1 MDIRLA
7 TVTDGPSCNS
17 FYNRIY
23 ERQRTDQQWLW
34 EFAHRIPGQDE
45 LPFVRALEGSSV
57 IGTQALIPVRFI
69 DKQGEFWTAKSEE
82 TLVDPNMRGQNVFG
96 RMYDLTFDVARDR
109 DYKSI
114 WGFTP
119 AERAFTRIGFEI
131 PTYTKQIICVIGFGG
146 TFTITKDRMSLGP
159 MAKSLLPLVD
169 LAMLSWSFVLRIFN
183 GWRSKRIQIVTLEDS
198 EEIDEGLSK
207 DFISTYG
214 GTTILRDSSYLRW
227 RFFENPYC
235 KATVLAAVMNRKI
248 YAYLAFSVDAEGR
261 GQIIDVIAGNTAHD
275 IGVDRIALRGLIAEA
290 LRRMRRMGAKA
301 VRGWTLNDHKFDKLM
316 RQLYYQ
322 AGFVKV
328 NRGSAVVLH
337 TNFGQAAR
345 KDHDDFSNW
354 YVTRAF
360 TEGTHG

>member
-7 TVTDGPSCNS
+7 TDSDGPSCNS

-23 ERQRTDQQWLW
+23 ERQRTDKQWRW
-34 EFAHRIPGQDE
+34 EFAHRIPGKDG
-45 LPFVRALEGSSV
+45 LPFVHALEGSNV
-57 IGTQALIPVRFI
+57 VGTQALIPIRFI
-69 DKQGEFWTAKSEE
+69 DKKGVFLTAKSEE
-82 TLVDPNMRGQNVFG
+82 TLVDPSMRGQNLLS
-96 RMYDLTFDVARDR
+96 RMYELAFDVARNG

-119 AERAFTRIGFEI
+119 AERAFTKIGFEI
-131 PTYTKQIICVIGFGG
+131 PNYTKQVICVIGLGG
-146 TFTITKDRMSLGP
+146 TSAITKDRISLGSIS
-159 MAKSLLPLVD
+159 KCLLPLAD
-169 LAMLSWSFVLRIFN
+169 MAFLSWSLVLRIAN
-183 GWRSKRIQIVTLEDS
+183 GWRSKRIQIVTLEDP
-198 EEIDEGLSK
+198 EEIDDRLSK

-235 KATVLAAVMNRKI
+235 KATVLAAVKNREI
-248 YAYLAFSVDAEGR
+248 HAYIAFSVDAGGS
-261 GQIIDVIAGNTAHD
+261 GQIVDVIAANAGHD

-301 VRGWTLNDHKFDKLM
+301 VRGWTLNDHKFDQLM
-316 RQLYYQ
+316 RRLYYQ

-328 NRGSAVVLH
+328 SRGSAVVLH
-337 TNFGQAAR
+337 TKFGQPPR

>member
-7 TVTDGPSCNS
+7 TVTDGPSCNN

-23 ERQRTDQQWLW
+23 ERQRTDKQWLW
-34 EFAHRIPGQDE
+34 EFAHRIPEKVE
-45 LPFVRALEGSSV
+45 LPFVYATEGSNV
-57 IGTQALIPVRFI
+57 IGTQALIPIRFL
-69 DKQGEFWTAKSEE
+69 DSDGVFWTAKSEE
-82 TLVDPNMRGQNVFG
+82 TLVDPSMRGQNVFS
-96 RMYDLTFDVARDR
+96 RMYDLAFDVARNGE
-109 DYKSI
+109 YKSI

-131 PTYTKQIICVIGFGG
+131 PTHTKQIICVIGLGG
-146 TFTITKDRMSLGP
+146 TSTITKDRMSLGP
-159 MAKSLLPLVD
+159 ASRSLLPLVD
-169 LAMLSWSFVLRIFN
+169 LAMLSWSIVLRIVT
-183 GWRSKRIQIVTLEDS
+183 GWKNRKIEIVTLENS
-198 EEIDEGLSK
+198 GEINDRLSK

-235 KATVLAAVMNRKI
+235 KATVLAAVMNREI
-248 YAYLAFSVDAEGR
+248 CAYLAFSVDAGGR
-261 GQIIDVIAGNTAHD
+261 GQIIDVIAGNSSHD
-275 IGVDRIALRGLIAEA
+275 IGVDRMALRGLISEA
-290 LRRMRRMGAKA
+290 LRRMRRMGAKS
-301 VRGWTLNDHKFDKLM
+301 VRGWTLNDHKFDQLI
-316 RQLYYQ
+316 RRLYYQ

-328 NRGSAVVLH
+328 SRGSAVVLH

-345 KDHDDFSNW
+345 KDHSDFSNW